1 MRIYTCSFD
10 LANLSD
16 KSIQCFPNSQFGIG
30 IKMINNGEII
40 TPIIDSPNA
49 EFVKTIND
57 FCVYKI
63 ETEDSDIIL
72 QVGNEI
78 SQ

>member
-1 MRIYTCSFD
+1 M
-10 LANLSD
+10 N
-16 KSIQCFPNSQFGIG
+16 
-30 IKMINNGEII
+30 NNGEII